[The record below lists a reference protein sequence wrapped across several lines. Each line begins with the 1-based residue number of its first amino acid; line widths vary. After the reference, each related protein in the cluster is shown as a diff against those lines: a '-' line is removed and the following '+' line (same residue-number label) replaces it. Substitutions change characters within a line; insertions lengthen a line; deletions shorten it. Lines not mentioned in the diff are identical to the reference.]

1 MVRIKVVN
9 LGNVLI
15 AINSLDGVMRKT
27 TVAEGSVEDRPV
39 VVAAAEVLKRKELI
53 VEVEGEKNILSK
65 VHIHV
70 MYIYKYIYDVHTHT
84 HDFR

>member
-1 MVRIKVVN
+1 M
-9 LGNVLI
+9 
-15 AINSLDGVMRKT
+15 
-27 TVAEGSVEDRPV
+27 EDRPV

-53 VEVEGEKNILSK
+53 VEVEGKKNILSK

-84 HDFR
+84 RLPLITSFLF